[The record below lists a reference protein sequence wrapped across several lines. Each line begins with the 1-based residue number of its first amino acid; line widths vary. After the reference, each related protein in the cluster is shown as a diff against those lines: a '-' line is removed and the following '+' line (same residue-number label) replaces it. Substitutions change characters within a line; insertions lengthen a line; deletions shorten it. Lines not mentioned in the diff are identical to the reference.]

1 VLIVPFSI
9 LILSILLQGCGPL
22 SEQGAADDSASVNPN
37 RFNPVLSTAFA
48 EPWPTQVTRQELI
61 DTALYKSFAFL
72 DTLPNER
79 CGVDVNF
86 YFQDTWVQD
95 QVDVVQTTSSGMI
108 ELLCNY
114 LSEDVHVIG
123 GDYDFVKETIAKN
136 DLPRDEYGGVC
147 GYEVSNSSGVGCA
160 AYGVAWVGRQIGTVV
175 GEKFV
180 LDPKRFTTITHELF
194 HIVHDD
200 IDSKPGPSTPGP
212 GEPLFRPVWL
222 FEGAGSFWGSLIPR
236 YFGVQDYQIFLPMDQ
251 NRLPLEVS
259 YLSDLKT
266 MEVWQTRAGSNENYY
281 SGMLAHEYIAASIG
295 LEPLLEIWV
304 RMEEGSSFDQAFEAV
319 TSISI
324 EQFYEKF
331 ESMHDNLYA
340 GEFVE

>member
-1 VLIVPFSI
+1 MTKNTRRVLIVPFSI

-72 DTLPNER
+72 DTLPNEQ

-136 DLPRDEYGGVC
+136 DGLSFSDFCDWFRVRTPEPM
-147 GYEVSNSSGVGCA
+147 A
-160 AYGVAWVGRQIGTVV
+160 IIH
-175 GEKFV
+175 
-180 LDPKRFTTITHELF
+180 FT
-194 HIVHDD
+194 
-200 IDSKPGPSTPGP
+200 G
-212 GEPLFRPVWL
+212 FR
-222 FEGAGSFWGSLIPR
+222 
-236 YFGVQDYQIFLPMDQ
+236 Y
-251 NRLPLEVS
+251 N
-259 YLSDLKT
+259 K
-266 MEVWQTRAGSNENYY
+266 
-281 SGMLAHEYIAASIG
+281 
-295 LEPLLEIWV
+295 
-304 RMEEGSSFDQAFEAV
+304 
-319 TSISI
+319 
-324 EQFYEKF
+324 
-331 ESMHDNLYA
+331 
-340 GEFVE
+340 